1 VGLALVTA
9 SAATSAITTCTGTL
23 TGTYG
28 SLTVQAGAE
37 CTLDGATVNG
47 SVSVL
52 GGEAALTVAN
62 GSTISGSLSAVS
74 GTASVVVQDSTING
88 SVSLTGITGD
98 GAKAFVCGS
107 KVGHSVSVANSTG
120 QIKIGDES
128 SDGVLGAALV
138 VDEVDCVGPAWVGGS
153 VSFSNNHAEVLQL
166 AGSHVGGSV
175 SLSNNQPGPEE
186 GEQDLAAN
194 WVGGS
199 FSCSNNAVL
208 FDPTDSDTG
217 PLFDISG
224 TTVVGSFHCPAPSGA

>member
-1 VGLALVTA
+1 VYRHPD
-9 SAATSAITTCTGTL
+9 
-23 TGTYG
+23 GTYG